1 MTKGQIYVSYLHQAS
16 LPALTLDGKIT
27 ITFLHTHST
36 YNIIHIPSDCLK
48 IPTTH
53 SDHKQIYFMFFWMK
67 IAPSW
72 SP

>member
-1 MTKGQIYVSYLHQAS
+1 MLAIYTKLAFQPS
-16 LPALTLDGKIT
+16 TLDGKIT

-67 IAPSW
+67 NAPSW